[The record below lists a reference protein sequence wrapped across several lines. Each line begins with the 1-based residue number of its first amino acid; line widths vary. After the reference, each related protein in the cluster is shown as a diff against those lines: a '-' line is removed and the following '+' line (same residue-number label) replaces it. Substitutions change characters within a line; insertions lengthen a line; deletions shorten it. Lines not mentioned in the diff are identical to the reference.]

1 VAVLLILMLLTLLGA
16 AALQLGQVELEQ
28 GRLQAQQLR
37 VVYLAESGIELAMGS
52 FAHPDVF
59 DGGRREPDGAITLPV
74 AALVSDASLLAGGTV
89 EVRISAPRSHGAEAT
104 LFSLARTAG
113 GLQRGIETEVMKVP
127 VPTLT
132 AATGSGDAGR
142 SSVWSY
148 EVLKPLARR
157 YGRYYTS
164 DRDGRLYR
172 DGMGDPLT
180 PDQLFTDEAAGGR
193 SPVIFIDTLD
203 ARPPRSTPND
213 NRPVILFSGARAASA
228 GHRFIYVA
236 GHLVFAPS
244 PASSEGAPVVQF
256 DGGFYAAGRVQVE
269 RESRLFGAVWA
280 AEDFDGLERLSVS
293 YDPRLGEGVV
303 PGWPVVTPVA
313 GSWRWVTLY

>member
-1 VAVLLILMLLTLLGA
+1 MDSRGSAIVAVLLVLLLLTLLGA
-16 AALQLGQVELEQ
+16 AALQMGQVELEQ

-74 AALVSDASLLAGGTV
+74 TALVSDASLLAGGTV

-127 VPTLT
+127 VPTWT

-142 SSVWSY
+142 SPVWSY

-172 DGMGDPLT
+172 DGVGDPLT

-193 SPVIFIDTLD
+193 SQVIFIDTLD
-203 ARPPRSTPND
+203 ARPPRSTPDD
-213 NRPVILFSGARAASA
+213 NRPVIVLAGASGRW
-228 GHRFIYVA
+228 RCYVA
-236 GHLVFAPS
+236 GHLIFS
-244 PASSEGAPVVQF
+244 PAAAPPAAQF
-256 DGGFYAAGRVQVE
+256 EGGFYAAGRVQVE
-269 RESRLFGAVWA
+269 RESWLFGAVWA
-280 AEDFDGLERLSVS
+280 AEGFDGLERLSVS

-313 GSWRWVTLY
+313 GSWRWATVY